1 MVISDVCCTYDKQT
15 PDSSQECNTELTFE
29 VLSDED
35 DDTEVG
41 IETITDEE
49 GREHQEPGH
58 WGWQQISLNLEDQ
71 QHREDSQTKTVL
83 SRML

>member
-1 MVISDVCCTYDKQT
+1 MNTNNRPGETDGYKLKVVISDVCTYDKQT
-15 PDSSQECNTELTFE
+15 PDSSQECNSELTFE
-29 VLSDED
+29 ILPDED

-58 WGWQQISLNLEDQ
+58 
-71 QHREDSQTKTVL
+71 
-83 SRML
+83 